1 MRGQLGENFLPGRDL
16 LQVLSL
22 QFSCPCHLAVLVP
35 RMLYYRDYLC
45 DLSSHKVRLKF
56 GIDADY
62 NTHSPPVSSLGS
74 LSNFG
79 HLDTALP
86 FHRSSEEGVIM
97 VSLESTGPRSE
108 HNMM

>member
-35 RMLYYRDYLC
+35 RRLYYRDYLC
-45 DLSSHKVRLKF
+45 GLSSHYVKLKF
-56 GIDADY
+56 RIDAND
-62 NTHSPPVSSLGS
+62 NAHSQPVSSLSS
-74 LSNFG
+74 LSNSG

-97 VSLESTGPRSE
+97 VSLENTGPRSE
-108 HNMM
+108 HSMM